1 MRKKSETVRLKV
13 DQRVAGDERSAVCRG
28 MKNNL
33 AGRGALD
40 ANDGEFVTN
49 FAAVTDFRVR
59 KSIKLMSESWPGN
72 VSACAKI
79 GTENRSAKSAEARK

>member
-33 AGRGALD
+33 AGRRALD
-40 ANDGEFVTN
+40 SNDSKFVTILPPSPTFVPEN
-49 FAAVTDFRVR
+49 AWT
-59 KSIKLMSESWPGN
+59 GN